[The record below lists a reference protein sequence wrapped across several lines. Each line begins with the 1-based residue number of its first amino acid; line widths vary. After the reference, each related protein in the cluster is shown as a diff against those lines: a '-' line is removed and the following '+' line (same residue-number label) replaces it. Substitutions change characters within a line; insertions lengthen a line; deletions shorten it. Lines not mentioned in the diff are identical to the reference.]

1 MSNRRRASATADEP
15 DLTTL
20 EAALGHTFTK
30 RQLLV
35 DALTHRSYAYEFA
48 GPGVVSNE
56 RLEFLGD
63 AALALI
69 ASDMLYRRHPDA
81 DEGALTQ
88 MRATL
93 IRASTL
99 AEFARGLP
107 LGPHLRLGRGEEV
120 TGGRTRELLLASAY
134 EATLGALYLDA
145 GLETTRAFLEP
156 LLADALKRVM
166 AEGGVKD
173 DKSLLQ
179 EVAQGQLSL
188 TPRYRIVGQEGPS
201 HDRIFIVE
209 VTLGEV
215 AIARGEGR
223 NKQQATQAAAHNA
236 LADPGW
242 LDAIQE
248 ARKIAP
254 TEPRETSEPSEP
266 TEESS

>member
-1 MSNRRRASATADEP
+1 MSNRRRASAQSGQDGP
-15 DLTTL
+15 DLTAL
-20 EAALGHTFTK
+20 EAAMGHSFAK

-63 AALALI
+63 AALALV
-69 ASDMLYRRHPDA
+69 ASDMLYRRHPEA

-107 LGPHLRLGRGEEV
+107 LGPYLRLGRGEEV
-120 TGGRTRELLLASAY
+120 TGGRTRELLLASAF

-145 GLETTRAFLEP
+145 GLEATRAFLEP
-156 LLADALKRVM
+156 LLSDALARIM
-166 AEGGVKD
+166 AERGVKD

-179 EVAQGQLSL
+179 EVAQGQLGQ
-188 TPRYRIVGQEGPS
+188 TPRYRIVGHEGPS

-209 VTLGEV
+209 VTLGEAV
-215 AIARGEGR
+215 IARGEGR
-223 NKQQATQAAAHNA
+223 NKQQATQAAARNA

-242 LDAIQE
+242 LDAIQAIKDASNLE
-248 ARKIAP
+248 STDP
-254 TEPRETSEPSEP
+254 TE
-266 TEESS
+266 